1 MKTVVNTNKSL
12 VISVIIAR
20 LINLLFKN
28 VELSKITVLTF
39 TNDAVQEIRDRFI
52 KELKK
57 YSKSS
62 NSQLENMLK
71 EIGIKETLVPIIF
84 GFIWIYPFMY

>member
-12 VISVIIAR
+12 VISASAGTGKTWVIIAR

-62 NSQLENMLK
+62 NTQLENMLR
-71 EIGIKETLVPIIF
+71 EIGLSLIHI
-84 GFIWIYPFMY
+84 

>member
-12 VISVIIAR
+12 VISASAGTGKTWVIIAR

-39 TNDAVQEIRDRFI
+39 TNDAVQEIRDSRRGI
-52 KELKK
+52 
-57 YSKSS
+57 
-62 NSQLENMLK
+62 
-71 EIGIKETLVPIIF
+71 EILVLQHVTVTPR
-84 GFIWIYPFMY
+84 PT